1 MKGRVEFEQ
10 IASDVP
16 ESSGIYEIHTH
27 CGTPLKVGIA
37 KNLKRR
43 LASHFVSR
51 QSGLKAKVRGTS
63 SWSCP
68 SEVVSKAS
76 ILAKHLYFDR
86 AISSACSLLTEDGR
100 RSFLSS
106 SCYIEFEPLP
116 LELAKKQERV
126 REQSGTFRYF
136 GRVRVLRI

>member
-1 MKGRVEFEQ
+1 MKRRVEFEE
-10 IASDVP
+10 IASEVP
-16 ESSGIYEIHTH
+16 ESSGIYEIHTND
-27 CGTPLKVGIA
+27 GTPLKVGIA
-37 KNLKRR
+37 RNLRRR

-51 QSGLKAKVRGTS
+51 QSGLKARVRGTS

-86 AISSACSLLTEDGR
+86 AISHAWCLRTENGR

-106 SCYIEFEPLP
+106 SCYIDFEPLP
-116 LELAKKQERV
+116 FELAKEQERI
-126 REQSGTFRYF
+126 RERSGVFRYV
-136 GRVRVLRI
+136 GKVKVLCV